1 MLAKGT
7 ALGYFL
13 QTLCVFIEPAD
24 SWRGSDLCMAF
35 PTTLLLLLDS
45 IHRKEEE
52 EQIIAFFF
60 IALYVRHITL
70 IDMISIWLD
79 YINKQLIMCC

>member
-1 MLAKGT
+1 MQAEQKAPDIYDIVVSNTCMLAKGT

-60 IALYVRHITL
+60 LSLSMSDT
-70 IDMISIWLD
+70 
-79 YINKQLIMCC
+79 